1 LTWMLRMPWAEVYIM
16 GGMLKGID
24 CLQLRFSEFVTI
36 YAFCILSLDDGVA
49 ILESYRLRSLLLA
62 THTARLV
69 KATKLN

>member
-1 LTWMLRMPWAEVYIM
+1 MPWAEVYIM

-49 ILESYRLRSLLLA
+49 ILESYRQKS
-62 THTARLV
+62 TAGYSHSVTR
-69 KATKLN
+69 